1 MGGKPAAEITWID
14 GSGNVITRGIEYV
27 KEPYDQESRRFTAKS
42 ILKFTPKRKYHN
54 TEITCQAQN
63 TADRTYRSAKL
74 TLEVKY
80 APKVEVKVV
89 GDSLVDGRI
98 PEGAEVRLS
107 CITDAYPKEVEYKWY
122 INDEEVVGDYNTF
135 MVRKRKS
142 FVVPTNWMNLIQC
155 MLCSLCDIYIGY
167 PQCNK
172 ELPQFSSEM

>member
-14 GSGNVITRGIEYV
+14 GSGNVITKGIEYV

-142 FVVPTNWMNLIQC
+142 FVVSANWMNLIQC
-155 MLCSLCDIYIGY
+155 MLCSLCDI
-167 PQCNK
+167 
-172 ELPQFSSEM
+172 